1 MAKSRKLLLYFAV
14 ITLLLWGFWI
24 LMGRPSFSA
33 ESAFRRTERRE
44 LRAESAFLGDFFLT
58 DVLRIGTGHVD
69 YHLTVGKG
77 RDSLYLAEAVK
88 HGLFWESEENTVV
101 IPLQYPVTA
110 DFQPWCAEWRPTA
123 FVYADLPYAC
133 GVAVVTV
140 GDRTFDARFEST
152 ESGFALISFPAFE
165 AAGHT
170 EDRFAEQIRLRQ
182 FDLRG
187 VGYDKARKNT
197 DISLEVVLYDSANA
211 EIARITKDYPAS

>member
-1 MAKSRKLLLYFAV
+1 MAKSRKLLLYVLA
-14 ITLLLWGFWI
+14 IALLLWGFW
-24 LMGRPSFSA
+24 LVVERPSFST
-33 ESAFRRTERRE
+33 EGAFRRAERRE
-44 LRAESAFLGDFFLT
+44 LRAESAFLGHFFLT

-69 YHLTVGKG
+69 YHLTVGKS

-88 HGLFWESEENTVV
+88 HGLFWESEEDTVV
-101 IPLQYPVTA
+101 IPLEDPVTA

-123 FVYADLPYAC
+123 FVYTDLPYAC

-140 GDRTFDARFEST
+140 GGRTFDARFEST
-152 ESGFALISFPAFE
+152 KSGFALISFPAFD

-187 VGYDKARKNT
+187 MGYDKARKNT
-197 DISLEVVLYDSANA
+197 DVSLEVVLYDSANA
-211 EIARITKDYPAS
+211 EVARITKDYPAS